1 MSAMTD
7 AGRRGL
13 ALIERLLDALTDSAR
28 RERAV
33 VVALLGY
40 VAVWTLYAVLAKG
53 SQDVHPDLSEQYV
66 LSREL
71 SWGYPKHP
79 PLDMW
84 IVRAWFTV
92 FPTADWAFY
101 LLAMANAG
109 LALWI
114 IWRLSARF
122 LDAEKRVVG
131 LALLTLVPFFNFHAL
146 KFNVNTL
153 LIPLWAAT
161 TLWFLRSFE
170 TRRLLD
176 AALAGLFAALAMNT
190 KYWSIFLLLGLGIA
204 ALADVRRAAYFRSGA
219 PWVTIAVGAA
229 AIAPHAAWL
238 FANDLVVVSYAV
250 ATHAAP
256 SFLSTVRAAL
266 GYLGGSIAYVAAAL
280 VVFAVMARPSRA
292 AVKDMAW
299 PQAPERRLAAM
310 AFWAGLLSPALIAPM
325 MGLHVGS
332 VWSMSAFALLPVMLL
347 SSPLVAIG
355 RRDAMRVLALAVVFP
370 VVMAA
375 IAPAIA
381 FGVHRTAKSTGVA
394 HSSVVLDAVER
405 LWRETSDQPLKNF
418 AGYDEFTDGV
428 SFYMRNHPLAV
439 HLLDG
444 IVSQAARERVDRD
457 GIVLLCPLRARTAL
471 GADGCYTNAIS
482 YVWCSIPGK
491 ESEIEVSRR
500 YLGVDGQRARYLLY
514 SIPPWQF
521 EKLISLRDPLADFA
535 ARRGFKVA
543 E

>member
-1 MSAMTD
+1 
-7 AGRRGL
+7 
-13 ALIERLLDALTDSAR
+13 
-28 RERAV
+28 
-33 VVALLGY
+33 
-40 VAVWTLYAVLAKG
+40 
-53 SQDVHPDLSEQYV
+53 
-66 LSREL
+66 
-71 SWGYPKHP
+71 
-79 PLDMW
+79 
-84 IVRAWFTV
+84 
-92 FPTADWAFY
+92 
-101 LLAMANAG
+101 
-109 LALWI
+109 
-114 IWRLSARF
+114 
-122 LDAEKRVVG
+122 
-131 LALLTLVPFFNFHAL
+131 
-146 KFNVNTL
+146 
-153 LIPLWAAT
+153 
-161 TLWFLRSFE
+161 
-170 TRRLLD
+170 
-176 AALAGLFAALAMNT
+176 
-190 KYWSIFLLLGLGIA
+190 
-204 ALADVRRAAYFRSGA
+204 
-219 PWVTIAVGAA
+219 
-229 AIAPHAAWL
+229 
-238 FANDLVVVSYAV
+238 
-250 ATHAAP
+250 
-256 SFLSTVRAAL
+256 
-266 GYLGGSIAYVAAAL
+266 
-280 VVFAVMARPSRA
+280 
-292 AVKDMAW
+292 
-299 PQAPERRLAAM
+299 M
-310 AFWAGLLSPALIAPM
+310 AFWMGLLSPALIAPVM
-325 MGLHVGS
+325 RLHVGS